1 MGIPQ
6 GSALGHDANMFADDT
21 QIETSGYDINVIV
34 DQENVSTSVNKLT
47 LNRTKTEYAIKANN
61 GKVKHIDVEFCLYI
75 KDTEIIRA
83 KNTKSPGIM
92 IDETPSWNAQGN

>member
-34 DQENVSTSVNKLT
+34 EELNQDQENVSTSVNKLA

-61 GKVKHIDVEFCLYI
+61 RKVKHIDVEPCLYI
-75 KDTEIIRA
+75 
-83 KNTKSPGIM
+83 
-92 IDETPSWNAQGN
+92 